1 MEERGR
7 LDLPTLTRLV
17 EQGEILTVI
26 TALPDLYGR
35 LIGKRIQGRFFLEEV
50 VSGGMHLC
58 DYLLACDME
67 MDPTPGYEFTSWEK
81 GYGDF
86 RAQPDLATLRTAAWL
101 DRTALV
107 LCDSFE
113 EGADR
118 PIEVSPRHI
127 LRRQLERAESAGF
140 APYMGSELEFFLF
153 NETYRGAR
161 EKGYRDLETSQH
173 YVEDYHVLSSG
184 FAEPI
189 IGAIREGVDRSA
201 VPVEFSKGEWGPGQ
215 HEINLRYAP
224 ALEMADRHVIY
235 KLAAKE
241 IAAQQ
246 GCALTFMAK
255 WDSRLAGNSLHIHMS
270 LRDPAGEPA
279 FQGDETLPGSSV
291 K

>member
-67 MDPTPGYEFTSWEK
+67 MDPTPGYEFTSWAK

-107 LCDSFE
+107 
-113 EGADR
+113 
-118 PIEVSPRHI
+118 
-127 LRRQLERAESAGF
+127 
-140 APYMGSELEFFLF
+140 
-153 NETYRGAR
+153 
-161 EKGYRDLETSQH
+161 
-173 YVEDYHVLSSG
+173 
-184 FAEPI
+184 
-189 IGAIREGVDRSA
+189 
-201 VPVEFSKGEWGPGQ
+201 
-215 HEINLRYAP
+215 
-224 ALEMADRHVIY
+224 
-235 KLAAKE
+235 
-241 IAAQQ
+241 
-246 GCALTFMAK
+246 
-255 WDSRLAGNSLHIHMS
+255 
-270 LRDPAGEPA
+270 
-279 FQGDETLPGSSV
+279 
-291 K
+291 